1 LIEDIE
7 YTGER
12 MIPEY
17 SDQNTF
23 WEHIHRYGFA
33 AEWVPNKSVLDI
45 ASGEGY
51 GCDGLRRAGARA
63 VMGVEINEG
72 ACARAIQKYGI
83 DVRVGNAEAI
93 PVDTGSMDVVV
104 SFETIEHVARPESF
118 LQEVRRI
125 LAHDGVFIVSTP
137 DKNLYS
143 PPGKEPNPF
152 HCSEMSRDEFQFLLE
167 STFDTVSFFGQRPQ
181 VARWWSPISL
191 ISEVSPWD
199 RIGGMSHLRKSILRK
214 LDPGRMVPITESQR
228 QNPGE
233 CIIKARKS
241 WTARMTNWS
250 AVRPLRRTSGWTP
263 VFLVAVA
270 KKGN

>member
-33 AEWVPNKSVLDI
+33 AEWVKNKRVLDI

-63 VMGVEINEG
+63 IIGVEINQE
-72 ACARAIQKYGI
+72 ACARATRKYGI

-93 PVDTGSMDVVV
+93 PIDTGSIDVVV

-118 LQEVRRI
+118 LQEVKRV

-137 DKNLYS
+137 DKDLYS
-143 PPGKEPNPF
+143 PPGKGPNLY
-152 HCSEMSRDEFQFLLE
+152 HCSEMTRGEFQLLLE
-167 STFDTVSFFGQRPQ
+167 STFDTVTFFGQRPQ
-181 VARWWSPISL
+181 FARWWSPVSL

-199 RIGGMSHLRKSILRK
+199 RIGAMPYLRRGILRM
-214 LDPGRMVPITESQR
+214 LDPLRMTPITELQR

-233 CIIKARKS
+233 CIIKSRKS
-241 WTARMTNWS
+241 WTARAVNWS
-250 AVRPLRRTSGWTP
+250 AVRPLRRTHGWTP
-263 VFLVAVA
+263 MFLVAVA